1 MKSVV
6 FVGGTISN
14 MISAIELSNHFDV
27 YVFELNAEIG
37 LPSISPGII
46 SNLQQ
51 LDTYI
56 TKEQINFLQPKEIED
71 GFSVR
76 SEWVLK
82 HLAVTAAEKNVQIFT
97 RTRISESFST
107 KNGFSIEYTGAGP
120 NNMGQMEC
128 NYLVDDRQWTYS
140 PPGAKHH
147 NISVE
152 PSFRPNFGSFH
163 PMHGGTAL
171 TSDCTDI
178 PPTIT
183 TYNRYEGLTEVWQKN
198 PEWIPKH
205 GWIESISCQLPLL
218 EENRTIDAQIHAGR
232 LTANH
237 LNEVN

>member
-1 MKSVV
+1 VKSVV

-14 MISAIELSNHFDV
+14 MISAIELSNHFEV

-46 SNLQQ
+46 FDIQQ
-51 LDTYI
+51 LARYI
-56 TKEQINFLQPKEIED
+56 TEEQISFLQPKEIED
-71 GFSVR
+71 GYSVR

-97 RTRISESFST
+97 RTRISESFLT

-120 NNMGQMEC
+120 NSMGQIEC
-128 NYLVDDRQWTYS
+128 NFLVDDRQWTHS
-140 PPGAKHH
+140 PPGAKNH
-147 NISVE
+147 NINVE
-152 PSFRPNFGSFH
+152 PSLQPNFGSFH

-178 PPTIT
+178 PTTIT
-183 TYNRYEGLTEVWQKN
+183 TYNRHEGLTEVWQRS

-205 GWIESISCQLPLL
+205 GWIESISCQLPQLKK
-218 EENRTIDAQIHAGR
+218 NRTIDAQIQTGR